1 MREGRFRQDLFYRLN
16 VIRVELP
23 PLRERSGDVP
33 GLVQVLLR
41 KVCGEAGRQESVL
54 SAEAFDALCAY
65 GWPGNIR
72 ELENALRRA
81 VAFSEGAEIRLG
93 DLPETVAARPPAA
106 GQALDDGALER
117 AISRGPCPDGTPT
130 CEWPGHVDYARR
142 RYLKALIRHY
152 HGDLAR
158 IAPHWDRSSENTLR
172 KVVRKFGLEDELQR
186 ARRERP

>member
-1 MREGRFRQDLFYRLN
+1 M
-16 VIRVELP
+16 
-23 PLRERSGDVP
+23 P

-41 KVCGEAGRQESVL
+41 KVCAEAGREEKVL

-81 VAFSEGAEIRLG
+81 VAFSDGAEIGLA
-93 DLPETVAARPPAA
+93 DLPESVAASPAGAA
-106 GQALDDGALER
+106 GPGLDDAALER
-117 AISRGPCPDGTPT
+117 AVAAGPCPDGTPT
-130 CEWPGHVDYARR
+130 YEWPGHVDYARR
-142 RYLKALIRHY
+142 RYLRALIRHY
-152 HGDLAR
+152 HGDLAC

-172 KVVRKFGLEDELQR
+172 KVVREFGLEEELQR